1 MFDEEAAAGDD
12 LSDIENRDDQVEP
25 LKEKRVLDLGPFND
39 EDEDIEVLKS
49 GGAVEE
55 QLKKKKVK
63 KRRVFNENMLT
74 SAAGW
79 HGFMRNSQINASILR
94 VMKQQALQTL

>member
-25 LKEKRVLDLGPFND
+25 LKKRVLDLGPFND

-74 SAAGW
+74 SAAGFY
-79 HGFMRNSQINASILR
+79 GFKRNSQINASILR